1 MGNRAWT
8 LDRLPVG
15 VLVARA
21 PEGQVEYAN
30 EAFQEILGVAAVS
43 GSPIQDAPATYGI
56 FDRAGHTYPVEKLA
70 FSRAL
75 AQREPVTVDDIVI
88 RRPDGRRFDVRAFG
102 VPVFDS
108 AGAVTH
114 VVVWFADTTKE
125 VEAER
130 ARETMEAHLALAI
143 NHAPIAIWSADKDGI
158 VLMSEGAGLAAMGVK
173 SGQLV
178 GEDVFAMYRD
188 HPTIPDA
195 NRRALAGESFWTTA
209 EVPGAIYDTYMTPL
223 RDSTDAIIGIM
234 ALSHD
239 VTELRRLQANAIQ
252 NDRAIALGTLAAS
265 LAHEINNP
273 LSYLLAHAE
282 MCEKNL
288 SQLELALESA
298 TDSAVHELRALTKQ
312 VRSDLEPVRG
322 AAERVARITRQ
333 LKTLSRS
340 PEEHRQPIDVRSVV
354 LSVIELVGKRAEAFA
369 QVRLELGT
377 PAHVVADE
385 ARLVQVVLNLV
396 LNAMQAVRGQRPAN
410 AEILVRA
417 RSEDERVALDVEDSG
432 SGVPARDRER
442 IFEPFFST
450 KEPGEGTGLGL
461 FVCRNIVR
469 DLGGE
474 ITVEDRPSGGARFRV
489 TLPRFD
495 GPVPNA
501 SSLPPQSKPKPEKRS
516 RILLVDDEPS
526 LVHAF
531 AKCLR
536 LEGHEVESARDGASA
551 LEVLLSDQPFDLIF
565 CDLMMRGLT
574 GMDLERALLER
585 APQRLSRIVFMSGGA
600 YTPDARAFLEAHR
613 AQSVDKPFDIVRE
626 VSARLRRLRQGSSN

>member
-1 MGNRAWT
+1 M

-21 PEGQVEYAN
+21 PGGQVEYAN
-30 EAFQEILGVAAVS
+30 EAFQEILGLAALS
-43 GSPIQDAPATYGI
+43 GSPVQDVPATYGM
-56 FDRAGHTYPVEKLA
+56 FDRAGHAYPVEKLA

-88 RRPDGRRFDVRAFG
+88 HRPDGRRVNVRSFG
-102 VPVFDS
+102 VPVFDF

-114 VVVWFADTTKE
+114 VIVAFTDTTKE
-125 VEAER
+125 VDAER
-130 ARETMEAHLALAI
+130 ARATMEAHLALAI
-143 NHAPIAIWSADKDGI
+143 NHAPIAIWSAGTDGI
-158 VLMSEGAGLAAMGVK
+158 VLMSEGAGLASMGVK
-173 SGQLV
+173 PGQLV
-178 GEDVFAMYRD
+178 GKDVFELFKD
-188 HPTIPDA
+188 HPTIPDD

-223 RDSTDAIIGIM
+223 RDSTGAIIGIM
-234 ALSHD
+234 GLSND
-239 VTELRRLQANAIQ
+239 VTELRCLQANAIQ
-252 NDRAIALGTLAAS
+252 SDRVIALGTLAAS
-265 LAHEINNP
+265 VAHEINNP

-288 SQLELALESA
+288 SELELALDST
-298 TDSAVHELRALTKQ
+298 TDSAAHKLRALTKQ
-312 VRSDLEPVRG
+312 ARSNLEPVRG

-354 LSVIELVGKRAEAFA
+354 SSVAELVGKRAEACA
-369 QVRLELGT
+369 RLRLELGT
-377 PAHVVADE
+377 AAHVVADE

-396 LNAMQAVRGQRPAN
+396 VNAMHAVRGQRPAD
-410 AEILVRA
+410 AEILVRV
-417 RSEDERVALDVEDSG
+417 RSVDERVALDVEDSG
-432 SGVPARDRER
+432 SGVPACDRER

-450 KEPGEGTGLGL
+450 KQPGEGTGLGL

-474 ITVEDRPSGGARFRV
+474 VTVEDRPSGGARFRV

-495 GPVPNA
+495 GPLPAA
-501 SSLPPQSKPKPEKRS
+501 SIVPPQSKPRPEKRL
-516 RILLVDDEPS
+516 RILLIDDEPS
-526 LVHAF
+526 VVHAF

-536 LEGHEVESARDGASA
+536 LEGHEVESAGDGASA

-585 APQRLSRIVFMSGGA
+585 APQRLSRVVFMSGGA
-600 YTPDARAFLEAHR
+600 YTPEARAFLQAHR
-613 AQSVDKPFDIVRE
+613 AQTVDKPFDIVRE
-626 VSARLRRLRQGSSN
+626 ANARLRRLRQGSSN

>member
-1 MGNRAWT
+1 MDRAWM

-21 PEGQVEYAN
+21 PGGQVEYAN
-30 EAFQEILGVAAVS
+30 EAFQEILGVAALS
-43 GSPIQDAPATYGI
+43 GSPVQDVPATYGM
-56 FDRAGHTYPVEKLA
+56 FDRAGQAYPVEKLA

-88 RRPDGRRFDVRAFG
+88 HRPDGRRVNVRAFG

-114 VVVWFADTTKE
+114 VIVAFTDTTKE

-130 ARETMEAHLALAI
+130 TRETMQAHLALAI
-143 NHAPIAIWSADKDGI
+143 NHAPIAIWSAGKDGI
-158 VLMSEGAGLAAMGVK
+158 VLMSEGAGLASMGVK
-173 SGQLV
+173 PGQLV
-178 GEDVFAMYRD
+178 GQDMFALFRD
-188 HPTIPDA
+188 HPTIPHD

-223 RDSTDAIIGIM
+223 RDSTGAIIGIM
-234 ALSHD
+234 GLSND
-239 VTELRRLQANAIQ
+239 VTELRRLQAHAIQ
-252 NDRAIALGTLAAS
+252 NDRVIALGTLAAS
-265 LAHEINNP
+265 VAHEINNP

-288 SQLELALESA
+288 SQLELALDST
-298 TDSAVHELRALTKQ
+298 TDSTVHKVRALTKQ
-312 VRSDLEPVRG
+312 ARSNLEPVRG

-340 PEEHRQPIDVRSVV
+340 PEEHRQPIDMRSVV
-354 LSVIELVGKRAEAFA
+354 FSVVELVGKRAESCA
-369 QVRLELGT
+369 QLRLELGT
-377 PAHVVADE
+377 AHVVADE

-396 LNAMQAVRGQRPAN
+396 VNAMHAVRGQPPAD
-410 AEILVRA
+410 AEILIRA
-417 RSEDERVALDVEDSG
+417 RSMGDRVALDVEDSG
-432 SGVPARDRER
+432 SGVPACDRER
-442 IFEPFFST
+442 IFEPFYST
-450 KEPGEGTGLGL
+450 KRPGEGTGLGL

-469 DLGGE
+469 GLGGE

-489 TLPRFD
+489 TLPRLD
-495 GPVPNA
+495 GPVPTA
-501 SSLPPQSKPKPEKRS
+501 SSVPPRSDPKPEKRS

-526 LVHAF
+526 VVHAF

-536 LEGHEVESARDGASA
+536 LEGHEVESAGDGARA
-551 LEVLLSDQPFDLIF
+551 LEVLLSGQPFDLIF

-574 GMDLERALLER
+574 GMDLERALIER

-600 YTPDARAFLEAHR
+600 YTPEARAFLEAHR
-613 AQSVDKPFDIVRE
+613 AQTVDKPFDIVRE
-626 VSARLRRLRQGSSN
+626 VSTRLRRLRQGSSN